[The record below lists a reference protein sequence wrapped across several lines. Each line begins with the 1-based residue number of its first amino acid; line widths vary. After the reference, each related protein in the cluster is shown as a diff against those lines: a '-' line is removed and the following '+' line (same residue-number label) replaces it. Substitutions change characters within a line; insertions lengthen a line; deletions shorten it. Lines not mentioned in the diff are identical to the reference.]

1 MKKTG
6 MSFLGFLNKSFRRC
20 RNNTI
25 SYPFVKNGFSLIE
38 LLIAII
44 IISLITAAFVPVIT
58 KKITLS
64 SLGVAGSGD
73 GSGGTNPINPSANYK
88 VADFDPARDCT
99 SDFTT
104 TDTEIQNSRQCT
116 YKVPAGVTSI
126 NALIQSAGGGGAGA
140 NIYAPSSSYGQSLTT
155 SGTKSILIDI
165 NTKYVEITYITG
177 GGGGGGQA
185 AFTQVGGGAPT
196 SQSDCDNIASNLL
209 FIPSSKNAGKAVCAT
224 KANVGDSYANGPD
237 LDKIKSEAGITVVNA
252 GTVCGSAN
260 DYTTKCCWLG
270 NNIGTTSNGCSASVN
285 GNSTYSGCKR
295 TVCTWAAAKAACT
308 AYEPDGSGTKG
319 KWRLPTQSEL
329 SAWGSNLSTIQT
341 NKGKNGLELCDNYS
355 GYGSVQCYGYDGAC
369 PGSYNGYC
377 NPYIVWS
384 SDEYSSSNAYYHYL
398 NSGSFNSFNY
408 YKTYAFSARCVLES
422 GGLVFNPYSAASGGS
437 ASFATGVQ
445 IPREILETNVGGS
458 IVIKS
463 GTGGSGGAAAS
474 ISSGVSGAN
483 GSAGGLSSITVEKDG
498 VIKWGFRV
506 KGGYGGHGGNVG
518 SNTLPSDMTN
528 NCEKYNTTQGT
539 WQAYSGSEC
548 FSGLSGYDVAN
559 QGQAGGKVPTYDTS
573 SHSLNKNESGAL
585 IYSSGAKGGTTSS
598 QNGSSASIYGGGGG
612 AGLAVASGKI
622 GSGGS
627 GKNGFAEIRIKKYYP
642 AAAGGGGGGG
652 GYAILKDIAVIPG
665 SNVTIYIGKGGKGG
679 SGAVISDSSTTEASS
694 GTNGGASKIVTST
707 LDYKISGGKGGSVG
721 TPATIS
727 KPTTI
732 SHGSGG
738 NGATVSVS
746 YTGLVFQYVSNGDNG
761 SRGKNQSED
770 ELEKAIGGNGGKAGN
785 ETPARCGGFN
795 TVTSLIFCTEA
806 NAGTVPVYTELE
818 EADILSE
825 NGAAASSGSGG
836 GGGGWNNSDLGGNG
850 SDGMDGFVYI
860 YLKK

>member
-1 MKKTG
+1 M
-6 MSFLGFLNKSFRRC
+6 
-20 RNNTI
+20 
-25 SYPFVKNGFSLIE
+25 
-38 LLIAII
+38 
-44 IISLITAAFVPVIT
+44 
-58 KKITLS
+58 
-64 SLGVAGSGD
+64 
-73 GSGGTNPINPSANYK
+73 
-88 VADFDPARDCT
+88 
-99 SDFTT
+99 
-104 TDTEIQNSRQCT
+104 
-116 YKVPAGVTSI
+116 
-126 NALIQSAGGGGAGA
+126 
-140 NIYAPSSSYGQSLTT
+140 
-155 SGTKSILIDI
+155 
-165 NTKYVEITYITG
+165 
-177 GGGGGGQA
+177 
-185 AFTQVGGGAPT
+185 
-196 SQSDCDNIASNLL
+196 
-209 FIPSSKNAGKAVCAT
+209 
-224 KANVGDSYANGPD
+224 
-237 LDKIKSEAGITVVNA
+237 
-252 GTVCGSAN
+252 
-260 DYTTKCCWLG
+260 
-270 NNIGTTSNGCSASVN
+270 
-285 GNSTYSGCKR
+285 
-295 TVCTWAAAKAACT
+295 
-308 AYEPDGSGTKG
+308 
-319 KWRLPTQSEL
+319 
-329 SAWGSNLSTIQT
+329 
-341 NKGKNGLELCDNYS
+341 
-355 GYGSVQCYGYDGAC
+355 
-369 PGSYNGYC
+369 
-377 NPYIVWS
+377 
-384 SDEYSSSNAYYHYL
+384 
-398 NSGSFNSFNY
+398 
-408 YKTYAFSARCVLES
+408 
-422 GGLVFNPYSAASGGS
+422 
-437 ASFATGVQ
+437 
-445 IPREILETNVGGS
+445 
-458 IVIKS
+458 
-463 GTGGSGGAAAS
+463 
-474 ISSGVSGAN
+474 
-483 GSAGGLSSITVEKDG
+483 
-498 VIKWGFRV
+498 
-506 KGGYGGHGGNVG
+506 
-518 SNTLPSDMTN
+518 
-528 NCEKYNTTQGT
+528 
-539 WQAYSGSEC
+539 
-548 FSGLSGYDVAN
+548 
-559 QGQAGGKVPTYDTS
+559 PTYDTS